1 MKYITKI
8 SNFFGVEPIYITL
21 ILMTIGCIIITH
33 ILEKIG
39 IKLLKKIK
47 DSKKEYKYT
56 QNFILFMRILRVII
70 VILFWGKYIKSILTF
85 VSVIS
90 AAFTIALRD
99 FIFNF
104 FCGIYI
110 KSVKPFE
117 LEDRI
122 EIDEYKGDVVNI
134 NTMNFEILE
143 VTNLD
148 FTGQSTGVIIH
159 VPNSIIFHSPLRNY
173 NKGFKYIW
181 NEITVR
187 VPLDCDLPETK
198 KVLYRIVNSNEI
210 VKKIPTKLKNQISDI
225 TNQYRIYYNKFEPI
239 IYTKIVDDHIELQIR
254 YLVHPKKARLV
265 ESTIWN
271 HIILAYKD
279 KEIELYK

>member
-1 MKYITKI
+1 MKYIDKI
-8 SNFFGVEPIYITL
+8 SNFFGVESIYIIL
-21 ILMTIGCIIITH
+21 ILMTLGCIIITH
-33 ILEKIG
+33 LLEKIG
-39 IKLLKKIK
+39 IKLLKKVK
-47 DSKKEYKYT
+47 DSKREYKYT
-56 QNFILFMRILRVII
+56 QNFMLAMRILRVII

-85 VSVIS
+85 ISVIS

-104 FCGIYI
+104 FCGLYI
-110 KSVKPFE
+110 KTVKPFE

-122 EIDEYKGDVVNI
+122 EIDEYKGDVINI

-159 VPNSIIFHSPLRNY
+159 LPNSIIFNSPLRNY

-187 VPLDCDLPETK
+187 VPLDTDLVEAK

-210 VKKIPTKLKNQISDI
+210 VKRIPSKLKNQINDI

-239 IYTKIVDDHIELQIR
+239 IYTKIVEDHIELQVR

-271 HIILAYKD
+271 HIITAYKN